1 MKIIFLDID
10 GVLNYMGSN
19 LIDKSCLKQLRRVVE
34 KTGAKIVLISTWK
47 QFLDNEIL
55 KDLSE
60 KDKENFLYHRDL
72 LNETLS
78 GEIEMIDIVEDYF
91 SIVDAEVSHTTVS
104 LADLEGEDDAGHG
117 AWRSIEVKW
126 WLEKH
131 PEVESFVII
140 DDFDCEYHNYYPNN
154 WVQPSWFRCGLSKEL
169 GDKAIK
175 ILNK

>member
-19 LIDKSCLKQLRRVVE
+19 LIDESCLKQLRRVAVE
-34 KTGAKIVLISTWK
+34 TGAKIVLISTWK
-47 QFLDNEIL
+47 QFLDDEIL
-55 KDLSE
+55 KELSE

-72 LNETLS
+72 LNDTLN
-78 GEIEMIDIVEDYF
+78 GELEMIDIVEDYF
-91 SIVDAEVSHTTVS
+91 SFVDTKEVHSVLSLDDLSEDEASHS
-104 LADLEGEDDAGHG
+104 

-131 PEVESFVII
+131 PDVESFVIL
-140 DDFDCEYHNYYPNN
+140 DDFDCEYHKYYPNN

-169 GDKAIK
+169 GDNAIE